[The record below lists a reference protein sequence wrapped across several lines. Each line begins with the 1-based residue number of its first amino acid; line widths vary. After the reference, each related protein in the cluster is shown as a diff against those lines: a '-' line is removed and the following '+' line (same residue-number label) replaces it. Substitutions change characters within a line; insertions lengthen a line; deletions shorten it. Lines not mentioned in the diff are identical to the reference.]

1 MPSAAPCHRPCAGP
15 QKGPITDLGSRRASH
30 SLRVETESVPCQAS
44 ACQGRCGLGPGE
56 ASRGLPISQA
66 PLRPQGRPRTPPDQ
80 GEPPNGLV
88 LPSAHG
94 EAAPAGGALRP
105 SLQTRSPR
113 RTGDPYSG
121 PTGVITG
128 PWDQTLERPGPGCI
142 LGPRLQLLQ
151 RGLARSLATGQA
163 SQCSLSAAVG
173 VSTPAQGP
181 DGFARPRC
189 PWHSAPGCGHRDP
202 EWPCAGPSTFWSPQ
216 EASPPL
222 LSLLPPSL
230 HSEQDSP
237 GQEALPAGCL
247 NLVLWPRGAVRSL
260 PCHPGGHTQGTL
272 L

>member
-1 MPSAAPCHRPCAGP
+1 MPSAAPCHRPSAGP

-30 SLRVETESVPCQAS
+30 SLRVETQSVPCQAS

-88 LPSAHG
+88 LPSTHG
-94 EAAPAGGALRP
+94 EAASAGGALRP
-105 SLQTRSPR
+105 SLQTRPPR

-151 RGLARSLATGQA
+151 RGLASSLATGQEFH
-163 SQCSLSAAVG
+163 CSLHAAVE
-173 VSTPAQGP
+173 VSTPAMGSPSSGAPGTVHQAVATGTP
-181 DGFARPRC
+181 SGHVRAPVHHSRAPRRHLHRSSPCSLPRC
-189 PWHSAPGCGHRDP
+189 TQSRTFMARRPYLSA
-202 EWPCAGPSTFWSPQ
+202 
-216 EASPPL
+216 
-222 LSLLPPSL
+222 
-230 HSEQDSP
+230 
-237 GQEALPAGCL
+237 
-247 NLVLWPRGAVRSL
+247 V
-260 PCHPGGHTQGTL
+260 
-272 L
+272 